1 MKQEWVDAR
10 ATDTAKAYRAF
21 LKRWPDSDHSSEAK
35 KEIEKRYEFYTALIN
50 KTSQDGN
57 LVVRWPV
64 LLILGPVFLFA
75 IGVGCLLLLG
85 LTSLALSMIGLSSG
99 VSTAIPVLAGA
110 VLLIVKFGF
119 GSESSTAFMS
129 AIFVVLLAVLVVL
142 ILNWIGQDGWVSS
155 FYQATGL

>member
-1 MKQEWVDAR
+1 M
-10 ATDTAKAYRAF
+10 
-21 LKRWPDSDHSSEAK
+21 
-35 KEIEKRYEFYTALIN
+35 
-50 KTSQDGN
+50 
-57 LVVRWPV
+57 VVRWPV